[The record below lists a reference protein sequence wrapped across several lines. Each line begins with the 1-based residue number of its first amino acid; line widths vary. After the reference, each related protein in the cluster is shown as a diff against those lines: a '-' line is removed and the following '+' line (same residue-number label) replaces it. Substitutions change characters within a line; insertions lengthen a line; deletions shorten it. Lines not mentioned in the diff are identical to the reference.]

1 MNEDNVTWWMPEIS
15 RTHKERQKKGIQQGN
30 DKSNRH
36 CNLQTI
42 VFKSKKWQDAMNS
55 SEMLTDLSNH

>member
-1 MNEDNVTWWMPEIS
+1 MVDAGDKQDAQGKTE
-15 RTHKERQKKGIQQGN
+15 KKVFNKATTNQIGIAICKQ
-30 DKSNRH
+30 
-36 CNLQTI
+36 

>member
-1 MNEDNVTWWMPEIS
+1 MVDAGDKQDAQGKTE
-15 RTHKERQKKGIQQGN
+15 KGIQQGR